1 MISKHKKI
9 LKGKSLLKKR
19 LRIHKRFAWLLS
31 SRIRI
36 GRVKIA
42 PLLLLFLVFCL
53 PATLKGYIMYAEKN
67 LQKRYDAV
75 SQKESLIGDKL
86 PKLASLITESKKDE
100 SKVYLFNKQDDK
112 EPQPGIDKPLSTL
125 NKNIVSEDSSLKPQY
140 SAEIATEK
148 PAMSISDIQKG
159 IDFGAELL
167 LETEPGVRDGSWVV
181 YPAKDKNL
189 SVVYSLKNNGIK
201 EDIIV
206 NKALSDEMSFSY
218 KLNLGESLDA
228 KLLDDGSLGIYSADP
243 ALYSNIT
250 FGSEADRELIDK
262 VKAKSEKTHLVFVI
276 PKPVIVAENG
286 NIGEAVATFKYD
298 RESKILNVKS
308 YNLLSIEGMFS
319 IDPTTVITTTADFI
333 SGNDEGNIDF
343 TVSNALNTATF
354 SGGKVGSWTNQTSSD
369 CATSGCV
376 RVDYS
381 TTVYNGYIYMLGG
394 WLGAG
399 VLSDKVQRAPLN
411 TDGTIG
417 TWTDDT
423 DSVLPAVRG
432 GGFQTIGYNGKLY
445 ILGGCGAYSNAGA
458 GYYYCTSRLA
468 TVHYATLD
476 LSTGNIVGGWTAT
489 TSFTTGR
496 EWFAAGVYNNRLYVA
511 GGWSVGYPSAVD
523 NLNTVQYA
531 SINTDGTVG
540 SWTDGGS
547 NFTTDRAYLELE
559 IYNGYMYVVGGFAQQ
574 TNTELNDVQYA
585 PIKEDGS
592 IGTWTTTNSF
602 SVTRENMKATIYRGY
617 LYVAGG
623 YDGTAD
629 RGDTQYAPINTNGS
643 IGTFGETTSF
653 TATAGHD
660 ALFGYGNYLYW
671 MTGDYVNNIVWSA
684 SLVAGGGV
692 QHNSSVAWPT
702 SSTTSTFRNLTSL
715 VAYNGNMYQVGGG
728 NTSATPQTSTD
739 RVAINADGTLGTW
752 TTSGGGTLG
761 TARQAHG
768 VAVYNGYIYAVGG
781 LNTSGNP
788 ISSIEYAP
796 INADGTIGTWNTTTS
811 LSGNRAYIDVVAYRG
826 YMYVLGGDDF
836 GGGGGTTVE
845 YFTID
850 SAGTLS
856 SRTAGT
862 SLPATASN
870 PSATAYNGY
879 IYISGG
885 DNSSTNTVRS
895 TLHYASISSNGSIG
909 SWTATTSLPSN
920 RSGHTL
926 STHNGILYLAGG
938 CTTFSGSVCTTWTN
952 AVHSAPINT
961 DGTIGTFTATT
972 SLANNKWNHGATI
985 YNGYMYVI
993 NGRDGSNRHQTE
1005 VARLNASGAG
1015 ATLAWT
1021 SSANSLGTAT
1031 TKQQSIAYNGYL
1043 YTLGGCT
1050 TYVTSNCTA
1059 FSSAVQY
1066 SAINPGGTLGTSSTT
1081 TSFTTGRY
1089 GHALAIKDNYIY
1101 LLGGCSA
1108 SSAGTCTNYLN
1119 DVQVGRIESNGTI
1132 GSWQTT
1138 TSFTTARH
1146 SHRAVISGNYIYI
1159 SGGTTGTIQTG
1170 VQYAT
1175 INTNASFSLSSWTAT
1190 SSLSN
1195 ARESHGFVAYNGYV
1209 YALGGYSGS
1218 AALSSV
1224 EYAVVN
1230 GDGTLGTWTASTPL
1244 VMGLYGHGAAVY
1256 NGRMYVSGGCSA
1268 GACTTYNSKTHQ
1280 AEVFSNGQ
1288 LHSWDTSI
1296 NNFTTARTDAGF
1308 AIYEGNLYVTG
1319 GCSAGTCTTI
1329 QSNISHTGLTV
1340 YPFTSEYSRQIDL
1353 TAGGSDLESF
1363 TYTGTGL
1370 GAVNFSYRVACATST
1385 YGTRT
1390 PLAYDVASGERIL
1403 FDNAAADYLIIFIA
1417 LDSSLGRS
1425 FPVSTLL
1432 QIQDITIGYSAAHPD
1447 PNQQMRHGNAF
1458 INEVEAGFDVRAE
1471 TVSSLGC

>member
-1 MISKHKKI
+1 M
-9 LKGKSLLKKR
+9 KKR
-19 LRIHKRFAWLLS
+19 FRIHKRFAWLLS

-53 PATLKGYIMYAEKN
+53 PATLKGYVMYAEKN
-67 LQKRYDAV
+67 LQKRYDSI
-75 SQKESLIGDKL
+75 SQKESLIGNKL

-100 SKVYLFNKQDDK
+100 SKVYLFNKKDDK
-112 EPQPGIDKPLSTL
+112 EQQPGIDKPLSTL
-125 NKNIVSEDSSLKPQY
+125 QQNIVSEDTSLKPQY
-140 SAEIATEK
+140 SAEIAIEK
-148 PAMSISDIQKG
+148 PAMSISDTQKG

-167 LETEPGVRDGSWVV
+167 LETEPGVRDGSWVI
-181 YPAKDKNL
+181 YPAKDKNI

-206 NKALSDEMSFSY
+206 NKSTTDEMSFNY
-218 KLNLGESLDA
+218 KLNLGEALDA

-286 NIGEAVATFKYD
+286 DIGEAVAAFKYD
-298 RESKILNVKS
+298 RDSKILTVKS
-308 YNLLSIEGMFS
+308 YNLLTIEGVFS

-354 SGGKVGSWTNQTSSD
+354 SGGKIGSWTNQTSSD

-394 WLGAG
+394 WLGGG

-496 EWFAAGVYNNRLYVA
+496 EWFSAGVYNNRLYVA
-511 GGWSVGYPSAVD
+511 GGWSVGYPSAVA

-540 SWTDGGS
+540 SWADSGS
-547 NFTTDRAYLELE
+547 NFTTKRAYLELE
-559 IYNGYMYVVGGFAQQ
+559 IYNGYMYVVGGYAQE
-574 TNTELNDVQYA
+574 TSTELNDVQYA
-585 PIKEDGS
+585 PIKEDGT

-617 LYVAGG
+617 LYIAGG
-623 YDGTAD
+623 WDGATD

-702 SSTTSTFRNLTSL
+702 
-715 VAYNGNMYQVGGG
+715 
-728 NTSATPQTSTD
+728 TSATGAYREQIQAVANNGYIYVVGGALSNDGTAQTTTYYA
-739 RVAINADGTLGTW
+739 AINADGTLGTW
-752 TTSGGGTLG
+752 STSTALN
-761 TARQAHG
+761 TARKKHG
-768 VAVYNGYIYAVGG
+768 VAVYNGYIYAIGG
-781 LNTSGNP
+781 QNAGGTTLN
-788 ISSIEYAP
+788 SIEYAQL
-796 INADGTIGTWNTTTS
+796 NVSNGTIGAWTTDTDTLVTGRRLINAAVS
-811 LSGNRAYIDVVAYRG
+811 RGYLYVAGGQDSSSVNLNSVEFVAIGASGNPGTWAATTNAFTTARAR
-826 YMYVLGGDDF
+826 
-836 GGGGGTTVE
+836 TTIGV
-845 YFTID
+845 
-850 SAGTLS
+850 
-856 SRTAGT
+856 
-862 SLPATASN
+862 
-870 PSATAYNGY
+870 YNGY
-879 IYISGG
+879 LYIAGG
-885 DNSSTNTVRS
+885 SVSSTNTVYNDIQ
-895 TLHYASISSNGSIG
+895 YAPLSATTGNTSGAWS
-909 SWTATTSLPSN
+909 TATTTLPSN
-920 RSGHTL
+920 LAGHGMVI
-926 STHNGILYLAGG
+926 SNGIMYTIGG
-938 CTTFSGSVCTTWTN
+938 CTAYASNVCSTYTATSSYVPLTSTGN
-952 AVHSAPINT
+952 ITAS
-961 DGTIGTFTATT
+961 FTATT
-972 SLANNKWNHGATI
+972 SLNNSRWSHGTVA
-985 YNGYMYVI
+985 YNDYIYVI
-993 NGRDGSNRHQTE
+993 NGYNGTAYTDTQ
-1005 VARLNASGAG
+1005 VARMNGGGAG

-1066 SAINPGGTLGTSSTT
+1066 AAINPGGTLGTSSTT

-1101 LLGGCSA
+1101 ILGGCSA

-1146 SHRAVISGNYIYI
+1146 SHRAVVSGNYIYI
-1159 SGGTTGTIQTG
+1159 SGGTTGTVQTG

-1230 GDGTLGTWTASTPL
+1230 GDGTLGTWATGSALAVP
-1244 VMGLYGHGAAVY
+1244 LYGHGAAVY

-1268 GACTTYNSKTHQ
+1268 GACTTYNNKTHQ

-1353 TAGGSDLESF
+1353 TAGGTDLESF

-1370 GAVNFSYRVACATST
+1370 GAVNFSYRIACASST
-1385 YGTRT
+1385 YGART

-1432 QIQDITIGYSAAHPD
+1432 QIQDITVGYSAAHPD

-1458 INEVEAGFDVRAE
+1458 INEVEVGFDVRAE